1 MTGKED
7 AVSQPSHRLRLFV
20 AGTTIRSQQAIEN
33 LRQVCAKQLEGN
45 VDLEVI
51 DIYQQPELAAQHQ
64 VIAAPTLLKLLPLPV
79 RRIIG
84 DLSQT
89 EKVLRGLDL
98 IPPRLPTDDTA

>member
-1 MTGKED
+1 MTIDEH
-7 AVSQPSHRLRLFV
+7 VSNQPRHVLRLFV
-20 AGTTIRSQQAIEN
+20 AGTTIRSQQAIKN
-33 LRQVCAKQLEGN
+33 LRHICAEQLEGE

-64 VIAAPTLLKLLPLPV
+64 IIAAPTLLRLLPLPV

-89 EKVLRGLDL
+89 QKVLEGLDL
-98 IPPRLPTDDTA
+98 IAARPRTDDTL